1 MGHARVM
8 AGGEER
14 CDYGESVEGDKHG
27 GSGARP
33 LEEPLIEV
41 VDAHH
46 HLINLKELEYPWIQ
60 RRSPV
65 LEALLVNYYEI
76 AHDYD
81 VDRYRSDIDDG
92 RLVKSVASEFGA
104 ADAVAEATWIQQCS
118 ARHGFPHGFIA
129 DVDLTSPSLADV
141 LARYRELPIVRAV
154 RQPLYWAEDPLRRLG
169 ARPDYLT
176 DPAWWR
182 GFERVA
188 EAGFVWELLLYD
200 EQLPAAHELIR
211 SFPQTRIVLEAA
223 GWPLARSADGF
234 KRWEERLE
242 AVSQFPNVTLKLQG
256 LALLFGASTEPLQS
270 WVRTAV
276 RIFGAR
282 RCMFAT
288 HFPVDRLLW
297 SFDESVRT
305 LLAIL
310 SDLTA
315 EEQRAFFSGCAIR
328 EYDLS

>member
-1 MGHARVM
+1 MGS
-8 AGGEER
+8 
-14 CDYGESVEGDKHG
+14 DDHG
-27 GSGARP
+27 GSAAR
-33 LEEPLIEV
+33 LVAERLVEV
-41 VDAHH
+41 VDAHY

-65 LEALLVNYYEI
+65 LEALLDNYYEI
-76 AHDYD
+76 AHHYD
-81 VDRYRSDIDDG
+81 VDRYRSDVGDG
-92 RLVKSVASEFGA
+92 RLVKAVASEFGA
-104 ADAVAEATWIQQCS
+104 ADAAAEATWIQHCS
-118 ARHGFPHGFIA
+118 EIHGFPHGFIA
-129 DVDLTSPSLADV
+129 SVDLTSPSLGDV
-141 LARYRELPIVRAV
+141 LTRYRELPVVRAV

-176 DPAWWR
+176 DLAWWR

-200 EQLPAAHELIR
+200 EQLPDAHELMR
-211 SFPQTRIVLEAA
+211 SFPQTGIVLEAA
-223 GWPLARSADGF
+223 GWPVGRSADGF

-242 AVSQFPNVTLKLQG
+242 AVSLFPNVTLKLQG
-256 LALLFGASTEPLQS
+256 LALLFGASTEALQP

-276 RIFGAR
+276 RIFGPR

-310 SDLTA
+310 SDLTT

-328 EYDLS
+328 EYGLS